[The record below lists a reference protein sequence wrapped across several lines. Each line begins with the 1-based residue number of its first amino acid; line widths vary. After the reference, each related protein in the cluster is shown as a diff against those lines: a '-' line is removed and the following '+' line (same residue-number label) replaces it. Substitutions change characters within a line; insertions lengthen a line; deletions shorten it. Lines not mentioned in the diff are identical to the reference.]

1 LSKGV
6 TRRRILRRIAAS
18 AFFAPAAFATVRA
31 SSAAGLPKLPNVPS
45 SEALLLPS
53 TDGNF
58 DRYQP
63 AYNRRTMV
71 RPQLRAL
78 CKTPNSVAV
87 MIDWAGTNK
96 VPFALRS
103 GGHSYEGFSQ
113 SASVVIDTRLM
124 SKIELD
130 TAAGSITV
138 GAGAAIGDIYKQ
150 IGPKGFAIPAGSCP
164 TVGISGHTMGGGFGL
179 LARPFG
185 LACDSL
191 QSVELIDPQGR
202 IVAVDQQRQPDLF
215 WACRGGGG
223 GSFGAVTSF
232 RYKLHPVGQI
242 VVFGITWSL
251 DAARAA
257 KVMKAWQAW
266 APHAPNAITSI
277 FKLAKRADGRIQA
290 HCAGQSVG
298 SVSQVG
304 QELKGLLGIV
314 QPDAAPVIKSKTF
327 LAAVD
332 YFSGGWSYV
341 STYSKCKSDYVLSP
355 LSDEGIATLIDG
367 LLRLPANAI
376 IPICDA
382 YGGAVADVA
391 PAATAFARRAGTL
404 YCIQYYSSWVAAK
417 DTPAYLA
424 RMAALYASM
433 RPFVSGGAYV
443 NYCDLE
449 LADWA
454 DAYWGANLARLKQV
468 KSAFDPDNVFR
479 HAQSVPL
486 SV

>member
-6 TRRRILRRIAAS
+6 TRRRILRKIAAT
-18 AFFAPAAFATVRA
+18 AFFAPAAFATSRA
-31 SSAAGLPKLPNVPS
+31 SRAAGLPKLPNLPS
-45 SEALLLPS
+45 SEALLLLS
-53 TDGNF
+53 TDDNF

-63 AYNRRTMV
+63 AYNRRTMLS
-71 RPQLRAL
+71 PQLRAL
-78 CKTPNSVAV
+78 CKTSKSVAV
-87 MIDWAGTNK
+87 MVEWARTNK
-96 VPFALRS
+96 VSFALRS

-113 SASVVIDTRLM
+113 STSVVIDTRLM
-124 SKIELD
+124 NKVELD
-130 TAAGSITV
+130 TAGGSVTV

-191 QSVELIDPQGR
+191 QSVELVDPQGR
-202 IVAVDQQRQPDLF
+202 IVEVDQQRQPDLF

-242 VVFGITWSL
+242 VVFGVTWSL

-277 FKLAKRADGRIQA
+277 LKLGKRAGGSINV

-298 SVSQVG
+298 SMSQVR
-304 QELKGLLGIV
+304 QELKGLLGIAH
-314 QPDAAPVIKSKTF
+314 PDAAPVIKSKTF

-382 YGGAVADVA
+382 YGGAVADIA
-391 PAATAFARRAGTL
+391 PVATAFARRSGTL
-404 YCIQYYSSWVAAK
+404 YCIQYYSSWAAAK
-417 DTPAYLA
+417 DTPRYLA
-424 RMAALYASM
+424 RMAKLYASM

-449 LADWA
+449 LAGWA

-468 KSAFDPDNVFR
+468 KSAFDPDNVFH
-479 HAQSVPL
+479 HAQSMPL
-486 SV
+486 SA